1 MLCIKKGEDDAR
13 DVRIRAERVHSKG
26 DGAKMS
32 SLDLVRCLV
41 WHGGASAG
49 LMAIWKPDV

>member
-1 MLCIKKGEDDAR
+1 MLCIKKGEDDAK
-13 DVRIRAERVHSKG
+13 DVRIRAERVRSKG
-26 DGAKMS
+26 DGAMS

-49 LMAIWKPDV
+49 LMADLET